1 MGSSSSPAADLAR
14 AGFRTNGL
22 GWIGSTAK
30 AWADVALATTLAWGW
45 RRRAIA
51 FGSGAFGALALPP
64 VSLVPAMIAP
74 MTVAVWLIDGSYV
87 ASEKG
92 GAWAGVRAAFGAGW
106 WMGFGYFVAGLWW
119 LGAAFLVEADKFA
132 WALPLGVLAL
142 PAGLALFTGL
152 GFALARLLWSPG
164 CLRVLALALGLG
176 AAEWLR
182 GLLFTGFPWDDIGM
196 ALGAN
201 LTLAQIASLI
211 GLHGLDFI
219 AIAISAIPATLW
231 RCDDGRFEVVPTAVA
246 GLALTAIAIFGA
258 MRLSAP
264 AAAVTPGVALRIV
277 QPNVAQ
283 DASFSPANKDAVLK
297 RFFALSDRSTKTY
310 AQGVRDVTHL
320 IWPESAF
327 PFILSRDAT
336 ALAQIA
342 DFLSGG
348 ATLITGAARVDEFG
362 EGGPAYFNSIETLTK
377 DGLSG
382 AAYDKQHLVPFG
394 EYVPFESILDRVG
407 ITQFVHIPGGF
418 TSGAGRRLFRVRGL
432 PEATPLVCY
441 EAIFPVEIGD
451 ALSGATRSS
460 FLLNVTDDAWFGD
473 TPGPRQHYAQARLRS
488 IELGLPMVRAANTGV
503 SAVVD
508 GFGREVA
515 ALPVGEENV
524 LDAVLPKPLPPTWQ
538 SRFGSL
544 NAFVIALALLIL
556 SLWARKR
563 A

>member
-1 MGSSSSPAADLAR
+1 M
-14 AGFRTNGL
+14 RTNVI
-22 GWIGSTAK
+22 GWTGSIAK
-30 AWADVALATTLAWGW
+30 AWADVAQATTLAWGW
-45 RRRAIA
+45 RRPAIA
-51 FGSGAFGALALPP
+51 CGSGAFGALALPP
-64 VSLVPAMIAP
+64 FSLVPAMIAP
-74 MTVAVWLIDGSYV
+74 MTIAVWLIDGSYV
-87 ASEKG
+87 GGKG
-92 GAWAGVRAAFGAGW
+92 RGAWAGVRAAFAAGW

-142 PAGLALFTGL
+142 PAGLALFPAL

-164 CLRVLALALGLG
+164 PLRVLALAFGLG
-176 AAEWLR
+176 AGEWLR
-182 GLLFTGFPWDDIGM
+182 GLVFTGFPWNDIGM

-219 AIAISAIPATLW
+219 AIAIFAAPATLW
-231 RCDDGRFEVVPTAVA
+231 RFDDGRFAVMPTVVA
-246 GLALTAIAIFGA
+246 GLTLTAIAIFGA
-258 MRLSAP
+258 TRLSAP
-264 AAAVTPGVALRIV
+264 TADVAPGVALRVI

-283 DASFSPANKDAVLK
+283 DASFSPANKDAILK
-297 RFFALSDRSTKTY
+297 RYFALSDRPTKAY
-310 AQGVRDVTHL
+310 PQGVRDVTHL

-327 PFILSRDAT
+327 PFILSRDAS

-342 DFLSGG
+342 DFLNGG

-362 EGGPAYFNSIETLTK
+362 ESGPAYFNSIETLTK

-382 AAYDKQHLVPFG
+382 GRYDKQHLVPFG
-394 EYVPFESILDRVG
+394 EYVPFENILDRVG
-407 ITQFVHIPGGF
+407 ITQFIHIPGGF
-418 TSGAGRRLFRVRGL
+418 TPGTGRRIFDVRGL

-451 ALSGATRSS
+451 ALSGAHRAS

-508 GFGREVA
+508 GLGREVA

-524 LDAVLPKPLPPTWQ
+524 LDSALPKPLPPTWQ

-544 NAFVIALALLIL
+544 SAFVIALALLIAC
-556 SLWARKR
+556 LWGRKR